1 MNNERIRIEGYG
13 VRVSSLLI
21 RFVERRSASLFSK
34 NRNLAQLTIEIFSKS
49 ALPNRPDLRVRGIAS
64 WKDREIEVFGSGMT
78 AYLGLASM
86 LDKLDEALREARW
99 EDDFRASRLVDAMRA
114 VLPVKVF
121 SRPALAG
128 VR

>member
-1 MNNERIRIEGYG
+1 MNSGRMRIEGYG
-13 VRVSSLLI
+13 VRVSSLLR
-21 RFVERRSASLFSK
+21 RFVEGRCSPLFSK

-64 WKDREIEVFGSGMT
+64 LKDKEIEVFGSGIT

-99 EDDFRASRLVDAMRA
+99 EDDFRASRLAIAMRA
-114 VLPVKVF
+114 VLPAKAF